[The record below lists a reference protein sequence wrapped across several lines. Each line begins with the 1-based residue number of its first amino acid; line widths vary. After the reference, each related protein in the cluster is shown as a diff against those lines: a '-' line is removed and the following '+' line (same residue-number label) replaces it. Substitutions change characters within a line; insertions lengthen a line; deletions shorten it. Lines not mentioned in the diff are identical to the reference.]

1 MSDNPPDPRDRL
13 IEIRLVNPTTG
24 ERESFGILAK
34 RRQVGPY
41 SLRLTYDEVR
51 RLWWIILHAESGSI
65 ATVGYT
71 EARRVVA
78 WDLFTNGNETDI
90 VNNLLAN

>member
-1 MSDNPPDPRDRL
+1 MADLPDPKDRL

-24 ERESFGILAK
+24 ARESFGILAE

-51 RLWWIILHAESGSI
+51 RLWWIILHMEGGQV

-71 EARRVVA
+71 EARRDIA
-78 WDLFTNGNETDI
+78 WELFTKGTESDI
-90 VNNLLAN
+90 VNNLLSN